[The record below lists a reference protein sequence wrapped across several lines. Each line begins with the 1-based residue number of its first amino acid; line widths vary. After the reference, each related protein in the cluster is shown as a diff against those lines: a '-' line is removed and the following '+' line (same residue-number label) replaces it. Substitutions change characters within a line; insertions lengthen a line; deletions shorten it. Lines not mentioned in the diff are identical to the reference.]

1 FNHAMDARIA
11 WTLVELKQPS
21 CHLGICLGPALIMSD
36 IFHPCRNMIA
46 LGPDFGVF
54 QVPEEHP
61 LPGAIANPDA
71 TSFDHNSQELRN
83 VVLGDDIIDHD
94 EDRAAS

>member
-1 FNHAMDARIA
+1 
-11 WTLVELKQPS
+11 
-21 CHLGICLGPALIMSD
+21 
-36 IFHPCRNMIA
+36 MIA

-94 EDRAAS
+94 EDRAASRFDVDLQFRFAELIQGIEV